1 MDNFIVSARKYRPAT
16 FASVVGQSHITST
29 LKNAIS
35 RRQLAHAYL
44 FCGPRGVGKTTCARI
59 FAKAI
64 NCLNPGPD
72 AEACNECESCRAFN
86 EGRSFN
92 IHELD
97 AASNNSVDDIRN
109 LTDQVRIPPQIG
121 RYSVYIID
129 EVHMLSVQ
137 AFNAFLKTLEEPP
150 RNVCILIGATTDNAL
165 LPTVKSRVKRLDVPP
180 FSDGEIKRAL
190 GDEYPDKAK
199 LESAIALGGG
209 KIGSVIKA
217 YTDGNAEKMQTFCR
231 EVLFSM
237 RSSKDVAKYSS
248 KINKDNIKDFI
259 SILKS
264 EVANLLVKDNRKAE
278 DYGYV
283 TGALIAISD
292 MLSEKERA
300 LYYNANAVMVADSV
314 LLAILGEKYKWQKL

>member
-1 MDNFIVSARKYRPAT
+1 MKSIAEKVIRNT
-16 FASVVGQSHITST
+16 
-29 LKNAIS
+29 NAYKIIYGEKKRGELS
-35 RRQLAHAYL
+35 HAYL
-44 FCGPRGVGKTTCARI
+44 IVCPDGVMLKTYMKLFASLIMCENDGACGECRPCRLIDKEAYADCDFYPKDGDKIKTADIDDLVSKTIIRPIESDIRMFVLVGAENMT
-59 FAKAI
+59 
-64 NCLNPGPD
+64 
-72 AEACNECESCRAFN
+72 AEAQNK
-86 EGRSFN
+86 
-92 IHELD
+92 I
-97 AASNNSVDDIRN
+97 
-109 LTDQVRIPPQIG
+109 
-121 RYSVYIID
+121 
-129 EVHMLSVQ
+129 
-137 AFNAFLKTLEEPP
+137 LKTLEEPP

-180 FSDGEIKRAL
+180 FSDGEIRRAL

-217 YTDGNAEKMQTFCR
+217 YTDGNAEKMQAFCR

-292 MLSEKERA
+292 MLSDKERA

>member
-1 MDNFIVSARKYRPAT
+1 MKSIAEKVIRNT
-16 FASVVGQSHITST
+16 
-29 LKNAIS
+29 NAYKIIYGEKKRGELS
-35 RRQLAHAYL
+35 HAYL
-44 FCGPRGVGKTTCARI
+44 IVCPDGVMLKTYMKLFASLIMCENDGACGECRPCRLIDKEAYADCDFYPKDGDKIKTADIDDLVSKTIIRPIESDLRMFVLVGAENMT
-59 FAKAI
+59 
-64 NCLNPGPD
+64 
-72 AEACNECESCRAFN
+72 AEAQNK
-86 EGRSFN
+86 
-92 IHELD
+92 I
-97 AASNNSVDDIRN
+97 
-109 LTDQVRIPPQIG
+109 
-121 RYSVYIID
+121 
-129 EVHMLSVQ
+129 
-137 AFNAFLKTLEEPP
+137 LKTLEEPP
-150 RNVCILIGATTDNAL
+150 RNVCILIGATSDNAL

-180 FSDGEIKRAL
+180 FSDGEIRRAL
-190 GDEYPDKAK
+190 GEEYPDKAK

-217 YTDGNAEKMQTFCR
+217 YTDGNAEKMQAFCR

-248 KINKDNIKDFI
+248 KINKDNIKDFV

-278 DYGYV
+278 DNGYV

-314 LLAILGEKYKWQKL
+314 LLAILGEKYRWQKL

>member
-1 MDNFIVSARKYRPAT
+1 MKSIAEKVIRNT
-16 FASVVGQSHITST
+16 
-29 LKNAIS
+29 NAYKIIYGEK
-35 RRQLAHAYL
+35 RRGELSHAYL
-44 FCGPRGVGKTTCARI
+44 IVCPDGVMLKTYMKLFASLIMCENDGECGECRPCRLIDKEAYADCDFYPQDGDKIKTADIDDLVSKTIIRPIESDIRMFVLVGAENMT
-59 FAKAI
+59 
-64 NCLNPGPD
+64 
-72 AEACNECESCRAFN
+72 AEAQNK
-86 EGRSFN
+86 
-92 IHELD
+92 I
-97 AASNNSVDDIRN
+97 
-109 LTDQVRIPPQIG
+109 
-121 RYSVYIID
+121 
-129 EVHMLSVQ
+129 
-137 AFNAFLKTLEEPP
+137 LKTLEEPP

-180 FSDGEIKRAL
+180 FSDGEIRRAL

>member
-1 MDNFIVSARKYRPAT
+1 MKSIAEKVIRNT
-16 FASVVGQSHITST
+16 
-29 LKNAIS
+29 NAYKIIYGEKKRGELS
-35 RRQLAHAYL
+35 HAYL
-44 FCGPRGVGKTTCARI
+44 IVCPDGVMLKTYMKLFASLIMCENDGACGECRPCRLIDKDAYADCDFYPKDGDKIKTADIDDLVSKTIIRPIESDIRMFVLVGAENMT
-59 FAKAI
+59 
-64 NCLNPGPD
+64 
-72 AEACNECESCRAFN
+72 AEAQNK
-86 EGRSFN
+86 
-92 IHELD
+92 I
-97 AASNNSVDDIRN
+97 
-109 LTDQVRIPPQIG
+109 
-121 RYSVYIID
+121 
-129 EVHMLSVQ
+129 
-137 AFNAFLKTLEEPP
+137 LKTLEEPP

-180 FSDGEIKRAL
+180 FSDGEIRRAL

>member
-1 MDNFIVSARKYRPAT
+1 MKSIAEKVIRNT
-16 FASVVGQSHITST
+16 
-29 LKNAIS
+29 NAYKIIYGEKKRGELS
-35 RRQLAHAYL
+35 HAYL
-44 FCGPRGVGKTTCARI
+44 IVCPDGVMLKTYMKLFASLIMCENDGACGECRPCRLIDKEAYADCDFYPKDGDKIKTADIDDLVSKTIIRPIESDIRMFVLVGAENMT
-59 FAKAI
+59 
-64 NCLNPGPD
+64 
-72 AEACNECESCRAFN
+72 AEAQNK
-86 EGRSFN
+86 
-92 IHELD
+92 I
-97 AASNNSVDDIRN
+97 
-109 LTDQVRIPPQIG
+109 
-121 RYSVYIID
+121 
-129 EVHMLSVQ
+129 
-137 AFNAFLKTLEEPP
+137 LKTLEEPP

-165 LPTVKSRVKRLDVPP
+165 LPTVKSRVKRLDAPP
-180 FSDGEIKRAL
+180 FSDGEIRRAL

-217 YTDGNAEKMQTFCR
+217 YTDGNAEKMQAFCR

>member
-1 MDNFIVSARKYRPAT
+1 MKSIAEKVIRNT
-16 FASVVGQSHITST
+16 
-29 LKNAIS
+29 NAYKIIYGEKKRGELS
-35 RRQLAHAYL
+35 HAYL
-44 FCGPRGVGKTTCARI
+44 IVCPDGVMLKTYMKLFASLIMCENDGACGECRPCRLIDKEAYADCDFYPKDGDKIKTADIDDLVSKTIIRPIESDIRLFVLVGAENMT
-59 FAKAI
+59 
-64 NCLNPGPD
+64 
-72 AEACNECESCRAFN
+72 AEAQNK
-86 EGRSFN
+86 
-92 IHELD
+92 I
-97 AASNNSVDDIRN
+97 
-109 LTDQVRIPPQIG
+109 
-121 RYSVYIID
+121 
-129 EVHMLSVQ
+129 
-137 AFNAFLKTLEEPP
+137 LKTLEEPP

-180 FSDGEIKRAL
+180 FSDGEIRRAL

>member
-1 MDNFIVSARKYRPAT
+1 MKSIAEKVIRNT
-16 FASVVGQSHITST
+16 
-29 LKNAIS
+29 NAYKIIYGEKKRGELS
-35 RRQLAHAYL
+35 HAYL
-44 FCGPRGVGKTTCARI
+44 IVCPDGVMLKTYMKLFASLIMCENGGACGECRPCRLIDKEAYADCDFYPKDGDKIKTADIDDLVSKTIIRPIESDIRMFVLVGAENMT
-59 FAKAI
+59 
-64 NCLNPGPD
+64 
-72 AEACNECESCRAFN
+72 AEAQNK
-86 EGRSFN
+86 
-92 IHELD
+92 I
-97 AASNNSVDDIRN
+97 
-109 LTDQVRIPPQIG
+109 
-121 RYSVYIID
+121 
-129 EVHMLSVQ
+129 
-137 AFNAFLKTLEEPP
+137 LKTLEEPP

-180 FSDGEIKRAL
+180 FSDGEIRRAL

-217 YTDGNAEKMQTFCR
+217 YTDGNAEKMQAFCR

>member
-1 MDNFIVSARKYRPAT
+1 MKSIAEKVIRNT
-16 FASVVGQSHITST
+16 
-29 LKNAIS
+29 NAYKIIYGEKKRGELS
-35 RRQLAHAYL
+35 HAYL
-44 FCGPRGVGKTTCARI
+44 IVCPDGVMLKTYMKLFASLIMCENDGACGECRPCRLIDKEAYADCDFYPKDGDKIKTADIDDLVSKTIIRPIESDIRMFVFVGAENMT
-59 FAKAI
+59 
-64 NCLNPGPD
+64 
-72 AEACNECESCRAFN
+72 AEAQNK
-86 EGRSFN
+86 
-92 IHELD
+92 I
-97 AASNNSVDDIRN
+97 
-109 LTDQVRIPPQIG
+109 
-121 RYSVYIID
+121 
-129 EVHMLSVQ
+129 
-137 AFNAFLKTLEEPP
+137 LKTLEEPP

-180 FSDGEIKRAL
+180 FSDGEIRRAL

-217 YTDGNAEKMQTFCR
+217 YTDGNAEKMQAFCR

-264 EVANLLVKDNRKAE
+264 EVANLLVKDNRKAG

>member
-1 MDNFIVSARKYRPAT
+1 MKSIAEKVIRNT
-16 FASVVGQSHITST
+16 
-29 LKNAIS
+29 NAYKIIYGEKKRGELS
-35 RRQLAHAYL
+35 HAYL
-44 FCGPRGVGKTTCARI
+44 IVCPDGVMLKTYMKLFASLIMCENDGACGECRPCRLIDKEAYADCDFYPKDGDKIKTADIDDLVSKTIIRPIESDIRMFVLVGAENMT
-59 FAKAI
+59 
-64 NCLNPGPD
+64 
-72 AEACNECESCRAFN
+72 AEAQNK
-86 EGRSFN
+86 
-92 IHELD
+92 I
-97 AASNNSVDDIRN
+97 
-109 LTDQVRIPPQIG
+109 
-121 RYSVYIID
+121 
-129 EVHMLSVQ
+129 
-137 AFNAFLKTLEEPP
+137 LKTLEEPP
-150 RNVCILIGATTDNAL
+150 RNVCILVGATTDNAL

-180 FSDGEIKRAL
+180 FSDGEIRRAL

-217 YTDGNAEKMQTFCR
+217 YTDGNAEKMQMLCR

-264 EVANLLVKDNRKAE
+264 EVANLLVKDNRKAG

>member
-1 MDNFIVSARKYRPAT
+1 MKSIAEKVIRNT
-16 FASVVGQSHITST
+16 
-29 LKNAIS
+29 NAYKIIYGEKKRGELS
-35 RRQLAHAYL
+35 HAYL
-44 FCGPRGVGKTTCARI
+44 IVCPDGVMLKTYMKLFASLIMCENDGACGECRPCRLIDKEAYADCDFYPKDGDKIKTADIDDLVSKTIIRPIESDLRMFVLVGAENMT
-59 FAKAI
+59 
-64 NCLNPGPD
+64 
-72 AEACNECESCRAFN
+72 AEAQNK
-86 EGRSFN
+86 
-92 IHELD
+92 I
-97 AASNNSVDDIRN
+97 
-109 LTDQVRIPPQIG
+109 
-121 RYSVYIID
+121 
-129 EVHMLSVQ
+129 
-137 AFNAFLKTLEEPP
+137 LKTLEEPP
-150 RNVCILIGATTDNAL
+150 RNVCILIGATSDNAL

-180 FSDGEIKRAL
+180 FSDGEIRRAL
-190 GDEYPDKAK
+190 GEEYPDKAK

-217 YTDGNAEKMQTFCR
+217 YTDGNAEKMQAFCR

-278 DYGYV
+278 DNGYV

-314 LLAILGEKYKWQKL
+314 LLAILGEKYRWQKL

>member
-1 MDNFIVSARKYRPAT
+1 MKSIAEKVIRNT
-16 FASVVGQSHITST
+16 
-29 LKNAIS
+29 NAYKIIYGEKKRGELS
-35 RRQLAHAYL
+35 HAYL
-44 FCGPRGVGKTTCARI
+44 IVCPDGVMLKTYMKLFASLIMCENDGACGECRPCRLIGKEAYADCDFYPKDGDKIKTADIDDLVSKTIIRPIESDIRMFVLVGAENMT
-59 FAKAI
+59 
-64 NCLNPGPD
+64 
-72 AEACNECESCRAFN
+72 AEAQNK
-86 EGRSFN
+86 
-92 IHELD
+92 I
-97 AASNNSVDDIRN
+97 
-109 LTDQVRIPPQIG
+109 
-121 RYSVYIID
+121 
-129 EVHMLSVQ
+129 
-137 AFNAFLKTLEEPP
+137 LKTLEEPP

-180 FSDGEIKRAL
+180 FSDGEIRRAL

-264 EVANLLVKDNRKAE
+264 EVVNLLVKDNRKAG

>member
-1 MDNFIVSARKYRPAT
+1 MKSIAEKVIRNT
-16 FASVVGQSHITST
+16 
-29 LKNAIS
+29 NAYKIIYGEKKRGELS
-35 RRQLAHAYL
+35 HAYL
-44 FCGPRGVGKTTCARI
+44 IVCPDGVMLKTYIKLFASLIMCENDGACGECRPCRLIDKEAYADCDFYPKDGDKIKTADIDDLVSKTIIRPIESDIRMFVLVGAENMT
-59 FAKAI
+59 
-64 NCLNPGPD
+64 
-72 AEACNECESCRAFN
+72 AEAQNK
-86 EGRSFN
+86 
-92 IHELD
+92 I
-97 AASNNSVDDIRN
+97 
-109 LTDQVRIPPQIG
+109 
-121 RYSVYIID
+121 
-129 EVHMLSVQ
+129 
-137 AFNAFLKTLEEPP
+137 LKTLEEPP
-150 RNVCILIGATTDNAL
+150 RNVCILIGATSDNAL

-180 FSDGEIKRAL
+180 FSDGEIRRAL

-217 YTDGNAEKMQTFCR
+217 YTDGNAEKMQAFCR

-264 EVANLLVKDNRKAE
+264 EVANLLVKDNRKAG

>member
-1 MDNFIVSARKYRPAT
+1 MKSIAEKVIRNT
-16 FASVVGQSHITST
+16 
-29 LKNAIS
+29 NAYKIIYGEKKRGELS
-35 RRQLAHAYL
+35 HAYL
-44 FCGPRGVGKTTCARI
+44 IVCPDGVMLKTYMKLFASLIMCENDGACGECRPCRLIDKEAYADCDFYPKDGDKIKTADIDDLVSKTIIRPIESDIRMFVLVGAENMT
-59 FAKAI
+59 
-64 NCLNPGPD
+64 
-72 AEACNECESCRAFN
+72 AEAQNK
-86 EGRSFN
+86 
-92 IHELD
+92 I
-97 AASNNSVDDIRN
+97 
-109 LTDQVRIPPQIG
+109 
-121 RYSVYIID
+121 
-129 EVHMLSVQ
+129 
-137 AFNAFLKTLEEPP
+137 LKTLEEPP

-180 FSDGEIKRAL
+180 FSDGEIRRAL

-217 YTDGNAEKMQTFCR
+217 YTDGNAEKMQAFCR

-292 MLSEKERA
+292 ILSEKERA

>member
-1 MDNFIVSARKYRPAT
+1 MKSIAEKVIRNT
-16 FASVVGQSHITST
+16 
-29 LKNAIS
+29 NAYKIIYGEKKRGELS
-35 RRQLAHAYL
+35 HAYL
-44 FCGPRGVGKTTCARI
+44 IVCPDGVMLKTYMKLFASLIMCENDGACGECRPCRLIDKEAYADCDFYPKDGDKIKTADIDDLVSKTIIRPIESDVRMFVLVGAENMT
-59 FAKAI
+59 
-64 NCLNPGPD
+64 
-72 AEACNECESCRAFN
+72 AEAQNK
-86 EGRSFN
+86 
-92 IHELD
+92 I
-97 AASNNSVDDIRN
+97 
-109 LTDQVRIPPQIG
+109 
-121 RYSVYIID
+121 
-129 EVHMLSVQ
+129 
-137 AFNAFLKTLEEPP
+137 LKTLEEPP

-180 FSDGEIKRAL
+180 FSDGEIRRAL

>member
-1 MDNFIVSARKYRPAT
+1 MKSIAEKVIRNT
-16 FASVVGQSHITST
+16 
-29 LKNAIS
+29 NAYKIIYGEKKRGELS
-35 RRQLAHAYL
+35 HAYL
-44 FCGPRGVGKTTCARI
+44 IVCPDGVMLKTYMKLFASLIMCENDGACGECRPCRLIDKEAYADCDFYPKDGDKIKTADIDDLVSKTIIRPIESDIRMFVLVGAENMT
-59 FAKAI
+59 
-64 NCLNPGPD
+64 
-72 AEACNECESCRAFN
+72 AEAQNK
-86 EGRSFN
+86 
-92 IHELD
+92 I
-97 AASNNSVDDIRN
+97 
-109 LTDQVRIPPQIG
+109 
-121 RYSVYIID
+121 
-129 EVHMLSVQ
+129 
-137 AFNAFLKTLEEPP
+137 LKTLEEPP

-165 LPTVKSRVKRLDVPP
+165 LPTVKSRVKRLDVPT
-180 FSDGEIKRAL
+180 FSDGEIRRAL

>member
-1 MDNFIVSARKYRPAT
+1 MKSIAEKVIRNT
-16 FASVVGQSHITST
+16 
-29 LKNAIS
+29 NAYKIIYGEK
-35 RRQLAHAYL
+35 RRGELSHAYL
-44 FCGPRGVGKTTCARI
+44 IVCPDGVMLKTYMKLFASLIMCENDGACGECRPCRLIDKEAYADCDFYPKDGDKIKTADIDDLVSKTIIRPIESDIRMFVLVGAENMT
-59 FAKAI
+59 
-64 NCLNPGPD
+64 
-72 AEACNECESCRAFN
+72 AEAQNK
-86 EGRSFN
+86 
-92 IHELD
+92 I
-97 AASNNSVDDIRN
+97 
-109 LTDQVRIPPQIG
+109 
-121 RYSVYIID
+121 
-129 EVHMLSVQ
+129 
-137 AFNAFLKTLEEPP
+137 LKTLEEPP

-180 FSDGEIKRAL
+180 FSDGEIRRAL

-217 YTDGNAEKMQTFCR
+217 YTDGNAEKMQAFCR

-264 EVANLLVKDNRKAE
+264 EVANLLVKDNRKAG

>member
-1 MDNFIVSARKYRPAT
+1 MKSIAEKVIRNT
-16 FASVVGQSHITST
+16 
-29 LKNAIS
+29 NAYKIIYGEKKRGELS
-35 RRQLAHAYL
+35 HAYL
-44 FCGPRGVGKTTCARI
+44 IVCPDGVMLKTYMKLFASLIMCENDGACGECRPCRLIDKQAYADCDFYPKDGDKIKTADIDDLVSKTIIRPIESDIRMFVLVGAENMT
-59 FAKAI
+59 
-64 NCLNPGPD
+64 
-72 AEACNECESCRAFN
+72 AEAQNK
-86 EGRSFN
+86 
-92 IHELD
+92 I
-97 AASNNSVDDIRN
+97 
-109 LTDQVRIPPQIG
+109 
-121 RYSVYIID
+121 
-129 EVHMLSVQ
+129 
-137 AFNAFLKTLEEPP
+137 LKTLEEPP

>member
-1 MDNFIVSARKYRPAT
+1 MKSIAEKVIRNT
-16 FASVVGQSHITST
+16 
-29 LKNAIS
+29 NAYKIIYGEKKRGELS
-35 RRQLAHAYL
+35 HAYL
-44 FCGPRGVGKTTCARI
+44 IVCPDGVMLKTYMKLFASLIMCENDGACGECRPCRLIDKEAYADCDFYPKDGDKIKTADIDDLVSKTIIRPIESDIRMFALVGAENMT
-59 FAKAI
+59 
-64 NCLNPGPD
+64 
-72 AEACNECESCRAFN
+72 AEAQNK
-86 EGRSFN
+86 
-92 IHELD
+92 I
-97 AASNNSVDDIRN
+97 
-109 LTDQVRIPPQIG
+109 
-121 RYSVYIID
+121 
-129 EVHMLSVQ
+129 
-137 AFNAFLKTLEEPP
+137 LKTLEEPP

-165 LPTVKSRVKRLDVPP
+165 LPTVKSRVKRLDIPP
-180 FSDGEIKRAL
+180 FSDGEIRRAL

-217 YTDGNAEKMQTFCR
+217 YTDGNAEKMQAFCR

-264 EVANLLVKDNRKAE
+264 EVANLLVKDNRKAG

-292 MLSEKERA
+292 ILSEKERA

>member
-1 MDNFIVSARKYRPAT
+1 MKSIAEKVIINT
-16 FASVVGQSHITST
+16 
-29 LKNAIS
+29 NAYKIIYGEKKRGELS
-35 RRQLAHAYL
+35 HAYL
-44 FCGPRGVGKTTCARI
+44 IVCPDGVMLKTYMKLFASLIMCENDGACGECRPCRLIDKEAYADCDFYPKDGDKIKTADIDDLVSKTIIRPIESDIRMFVLVGAENMT
-59 FAKAI
+59 
-64 NCLNPGPD
+64 
-72 AEACNECESCRAFN
+72 AEAQNK
-86 EGRSFN
+86 
-92 IHELD
+92 I
-97 AASNNSVDDIRN
+97 
-109 LTDQVRIPPQIG
+109 
-121 RYSVYIID
+121 
-129 EVHMLSVQ
+129 
-137 AFNAFLKTLEEPP
+137 LKTLEEPP

-180 FSDGEIKRAL
+180 FSDGEIRRAL

-217 YTDGNAEKMQTFCR
+217 YTDGNAEKMQAFCR

>member
-1 MDNFIVSARKYRPAT
+1 MKSIAEKVIRNT
-16 FASVVGQSHITST
+16 
-29 LKNAIS
+29 NAYKIIYGEKKRGELS
-35 RRQLAHAYL
+35 HAYL
-44 FCGPRGVGKTTCARI
+44 IVCPDGVMLETYMKLFASLIMCENDGACGECRPCRLIDKEAYADCDFYPKDGDKIKTADIDDLVSKTIIRPIESDIRMFVLVGAENMT
-59 FAKAI
+59 
-64 NCLNPGPD
+64 
-72 AEACNECESCRAFN
+72 AEAQNK
-86 EGRSFN
+86 
-92 IHELD
+92 I
-97 AASNNSVDDIRN
+97 
-109 LTDQVRIPPQIG
+109 
-121 RYSVYIID
+121 
-129 EVHMLSVQ
+129 
-137 AFNAFLKTLEEPP
+137 LKTLEEPP

-180 FSDGEIKRAL
+180 FSDGEIRRAL

-217 YTDGNAEKMQTFCR
+217 YTDGNAEKMQAFCR

>member
-1 MDNFIVSARKYRPAT
+1 MKSIAEKV
-16 FASVVGQSHITST
+16 I
-29 LKNAIS
+29 KNTNAYKIIYGEK
-35 RRQLAHAYL
+35 RRGELSHAYL
-44 FCGPRGVGKTTCARI
+44 IVCPDGVMLKTYMKLFASLIMCENDGACGECRPCRLIDKEAYADCDFYPKDGDKIKTADIDDLVSKTIIRPIESDIRMFVLVGAENMT
-59 FAKAI
+59 
-64 NCLNPGPD
+64 
-72 AEACNECESCRAFN
+72 AEAQNK
-86 EGRSFN
+86 
-92 IHELD
+92 I
-97 AASNNSVDDIRN
+97 
-109 LTDQVRIPPQIG
+109 
-121 RYSVYIID
+121 
-129 EVHMLSVQ
+129 
-137 AFNAFLKTLEEPP
+137 LKTLEEPP

-180 FSDGEIKRAL
+180 FSDGEIRRAL

-264 EVANLLVKDNRKAE
+264 EVANLLVKDNRKAG

>member
-1 MDNFIVSARKYRPAT
+1 MKSIAEKVIRNT
-16 FASVVGQSHITST
+16 
-29 LKNAIS
+29 NAYKIIYGEKKRGELS
-35 RRQLAHAYL
+35 HAYL
-44 FCGPRGVGKTTCARI
+44 IVCPDSVMLKTYMKLFASLIMCENDGACGECRPCRLIDKEAYADCDFYPKDGDKIKTADIDDLVSKTIIRPIESDIRMFVLVGAENMT
-59 FAKAI
+59 
-64 NCLNPGPD
+64 
-72 AEACNECESCRAFN
+72 AEAQNK
-86 EGRSFN
+86 
-92 IHELD
+92 I
-97 AASNNSVDDIRN
+97 
-109 LTDQVRIPPQIG
+109 
-121 RYSVYIID
+121 
-129 EVHMLSVQ
+129 
-137 AFNAFLKTLEEPP
+137 LKTLEEPP
-150 RNVCILIGATTDNAL
+150 RNVCILIGATSDNAL

-180 FSDGEIKRAL
+180 FSDGEIRRAL

-217 YTDGNAEKMQTFCR
+217 YTDGNAEKMQAFCR

-264 EVANLLVKDNRKAE
+264 EVANLLVKDNRKAG

>member
-1 MDNFIVSARKYRPAT
+1 MKSIAEKVIRNT
-16 FASVVGQSHITST
+16 
-29 LKNAIS
+29 NAYKIIYGEKKRGELS
-35 RRQLAHAYL
+35 HAYL
-44 FCGPRGVGKTTCARI
+44 IVCPDGVMLKTYMKLFASLIMCENDGACGECRPCRLIDKEAYADCDFYPKDGDKIKTADIDDLVSKTIIRPIESDIRI
-59 FAKAI
+59 FVLVGAE
-64 NCLNPGPD
+64 NMT
-72 AEACNECESCRAFN
+72 AEAQNK
-86 EGRSFN
+86 
-92 IHELD
+92 I
-97 AASNNSVDDIRN
+97 
-109 LTDQVRIPPQIG
+109 
-121 RYSVYIID
+121 
-129 EVHMLSVQ
+129 
-137 AFNAFLKTLEEPP
+137 LKTLEEPP

-180 FSDGEIKRAL
+180 FSDGEIRRAL

-217 YTDGNAEKMQTFCR
+217 YTDGNAEKMQAFCR

>member
-1 MDNFIVSARKYRPAT
+1 MKSIAEKVIRNT
-16 FASVVGQSHITST
+16 
-29 LKNAIS
+29 NAYKIIYGEK
-35 RRQLAHAYL
+35 RRGELSHAYL
-44 FCGPRGVGKTTCARI
+44 IVCPDGVMLKTYMKLFASLIMCENDGACGECRPCRLIDKDAYADCDFYPKDGDKIKTADIDDLVSKTIIRPIESDIRMFVLVGAENMT
-59 FAKAI
+59 
-64 NCLNPGPD
+64 
-72 AEACNECESCRAFN
+72 AEAQNK
-86 EGRSFN
+86 
-92 IHELD
+92 I
-97 AASNNSVDDIRN
+97 
-109 LTDQVRIPPQIG
+109 
-121 RYSVYIID
+121 
-129 EVHMLSVQ
+129 
-137 AFNAFLKTLEEPP
+137 LKTLEEPP

-180 FSDGEIKRAL
+180 FSDGEIRRAL

-217 YTDGNAEKMQTFCR
+217 YTDGNAEKMQAFCR

-237 RSSKDVAKYSS
+237 RSSKDVVKYSS

>member
-1 MDNFIVSARKYRPAT
+1 MKSIAEKVIRNT
-16 FASVVGQSHITST
+16 
-29 LKNAIS
+29 NAYKIIHGEKKRGELS
-35 RRQLAHAYL
+35 HAYL
-44 FCGPRGVGKTTCARI
+44 IVCPDGVMLKTYMKLFASLIMCENDGACGECRPCRLIDKEAYADCDFYPKDGDKIKTADIDDLVSKTIIRPIESDIRMFVLVGAENMT
-59 FAKAI
+59 
-64 NCLNPGPD
+64 
-72 AEACNECESCRAFN
+72 AEAQNK
-86 EGRSFN
+86 
-92 IHELD
+92 I
-97 AASNNSVDDIRN
+97 
-109 LTDQVRIPPQIG
+109 
-121 RYSVYIID
+121 
-129 EVHMLSVQ
+129 
-137 AFNAFLKTLEEPP
+137 LKTLEEPP

-180 FSDGEIKRAL
+180 FSDGEIRRAL

-217 YTDGNAEKMQTFCR
+217 YTDGNAEKMQAFCR

-259 SILKS
+259 SILKN

>member
-1 MDNFIVSARKYRPAT
+1 MKSIAEKVIRNT
-16 FASVVGQSHITST
+16 
-29 LKNAIS
+29 NAYKIIYGEKKRGELS
-35 RRQLAHAYL
+35 HAYL
-44 FCGPRGVGKTTCARI
+44 IVCPDGVMLKTYMKLFASLIMCENDGACGECRPCRLIDKDAYADCDFYPKDGDKIKTADIDDLVSKTIIRPIESDIRMFVLVGAENMT
-59 FAKAI
+59 
-64 NCLNPGPD
+64 
-72 AEACNECESCRAFN
+72 AEAQNK
-86 EGRSFN
+86 
-92 IHELD
+92 I
-97 AASNNSVDDIRN
+97 
-109 LTDQVRIPPQIG
+109 
-121 RYSVYIID
+121 
-129 EVHMLSVQ
+129 
-137 AFNAFLKTLEEPP
+137 LKTLEEPP

-180 FSDGEIKRAL
+180 FSDGEIRRAL

-217 YTDGNAEKMQTFCR
+217 YTDGNAEKMQAFCR

>member
-1 MDNFIVSARKYRPAT
+1 MKSIAEKVIRNT
-16 FASVVGQSHITST
+16 
-29 LKNAIS
+29 NAYKIIYGEKKRGELS
-35 RRQLAHAYL
+35 HAYL
-44 FCGPRGVGKTTCARI
+44 IVCPDGVMLKTYMKLFASLIMCENDGACGECRPCRLIDKEAYADCDFYPKDGDKIKTADVDDLVSKTIIRPIESDIRMFVLVGAENMT
-59 FAKAI
+59 
-64 NCLNPGPD
+64 
-72 AEACNECESCRAFN
+72 AEAQNK
-86 EGRSFN
+86 
-92 IHELD
+92 I
-97 AASNNSVDDIRN
+97 
-109 LTDQVRIPPQIG
+109 
-121 RYSVYIID
+121 
-129 EVHMLSVQ
+129 
-137 AFNAFLKTLEEPP
+137 LKTLEEPP

-180 FSDGEIKRAL
+180 FSDGEIRRAL

-217 YTDGNAEKMQTFCR
+217 YTDGNAEKMQAFCR

>member
-1 MDNFIVSARKYRPAT
+1 MKSIAEKVIRNT
-16 FASVVGQSHITST
+16 
-29 LKNAIS
+29 NAYKIIYGEKKRGELS
-35 RRQLAHAYL
+35 HAYL
-44 FCGPRGVGKTTCARI
+44 IVCPDGVMLKTYMKLFASLIMCENDGACGECRPCRLIDKEAYADCDFYPKDGDKIKTADVDDLVSKTIIRPIESDVRMFVLVGAENMT
-59 FAKAI
+59 
-64 NCLNPGPD
+64 
-72 AEACNECESCRAFN
+72 AEAQNK
-86 EGRSFN
+86 
-92 IHELD
+92 I
-97 AASNNSVDDIRN
+97 
-109 LTDQVRIPPQIG
+109 
-121 RYSVYIID
+121 
-129 EVHMLSVQ
+129 
-137 AFNAFLKTLEEPP
+137 LKTLEEPP

-180 FSDGEIKRAL
+180 FSDGEIRRAL

-217 YTDGNAEKMQTFCR
+217 YTDGNAEKMQAFCR

>member
-1 MDNFIVSARKYRPAT
+1 MKSIAEKVIRNT
-16 FASVVGQSHITST
+16 
-29 LKNAIS
+29 NAYKIIYGEKKRGELS
-35 RRQLAHAYL
+35 HAYL
-44 FCGPRGVGKTTCARI
+44 IVCPDGVMLKTYMKLFASLIMCENDGACGECRPCRLIDKEAYADCDFYPKDGDKIKTADIDDLVSKTIIRPIESDIRMFVLVGAENMT
-59 FAKAI
+59 
-64 NCLNPGPD
+64 
-72 AEACNECESCRAFN
+72 AEAQNK
-86 EGRSFN
+86 
-92 IHELD
+92 I
-97 AASNNSVDDIRN
+97 
-109 LTDQVRIPPQIG
+109 
-121 RYSVYIID
+121 
-129 EVHMLSVQ
+129 
-137 AFNAFLKTLEEPP
+137 LKTLEEPP
-150 RNVCILIGATTDNAL
+150 RNVCILIGATSDNAL

-180 FSDGEIKRAL
+180 FSDGEIRRAL

-217 YTDGNAEKMQTFCR
+217 YTDGNAEKMQAFCR

-264 EVANLLVKDNRKAE
+264 EVANLLVKDNRKAG

>member
-1 MDNFIVSARKYRPAT
+1 MKSIAEKVIRNT
-16 FASVVGQSHITST
+16 
-29 LKNAIS
+29 NAYKIIYGEKKRGELS
-35 RRQLAHAYL
+35 HAYL
-44 FCGPRGVGKTTCARI
+44 IVCPDGVMLKTYMKLFASLIMCENDGACGECRPCRLIDKEAYADCDFYPKDGDKIKTADIDDLVSKTIIRPIESDIRMFVLVGAENMT
-59 FAKAI
+59 
-64 NCLNPGPD
+64 
-72 AEACNECESCRAFN
+72 AEAQNK
-86 EGRSFN
+86 
-92 IHELD
+92 I
-97 AASNNSVDDIRN
+97 
-109 LTDQVRIPPQIG
+109 
-121 RYSVYIID
+121 
-129 EVHMLSVQ
+129 
-137 AFNAFLKTLEEPP
+137 LKTLEEPP

-180 FSDGEIKRAL
+180 FSDGEIRRAL
-190 GDEYPDKAK
+190 GDEYPDRAK

-264 EVANLLVKDNRKAE
+264 EVANLLVKDNRKAG

>member
-1 MDNFIVSARKYRPAT
+1 MKSIAEKVIRNT
-16 FASVVGQSHITST
+16 
-29 LKNAIS
+29 NAYKIIYGEKKRGELS
-35 RRQLAHAYL
+35 HAYL
-44 FCGPRGVGKTTCARI
+44 IVCPDGVMLKTYMKLFASLIMCENDGACGECRPCRLIDKEAYADCDFYPKDGDKIKTADIDDLVSKTIIRPIESDIRMFVLVGAENMT
-59 FAKAI
+59 
-64 NCLNPGPD
+64 
-72 AEACNECESCRAFN
+72 AEAQNK
-86 EGRSFN
+86 
-92 IHELD
+92 I
-97 AASNNSVDDIRN
+97 
-109 LTDQVRIPPQIG
+109 
-121 RYSVYIID
+121 
-129 EVHMLSVQ
+129 
-137 AFNAFLKTLEEPP
+137 LKTLEEPP

-180 FSDGEIKRAL
+180 FSDGEIRRAL

-217 YTDGNAEKMQTFCR
+217 YTDGNAEKMQAFCR

-278 DYGYV
+278 DCGYV

>member
-1 MDNFIVSARKYRPAT
+1 MKSIAEKVIRNT
-16 FASVVGQSHITST
+16 
-29 LKNAIS
+29 NAYKIIYGEKKRGELS
-35 RRQLAHAYL
+35 HAYL
-44 FCGPRGVGKTTCARI
+44 IVCPDGVMLKTYMKLFASLIMCENDGACGECRPCRLIDKEAYADCDFYPKDGDKIKTADIDDLVSKTIIRPIESDIRMFVLVGAENMT
-59 FAKAI
+59 
-64 NCLNPGPD
+64 
-72 AEACNECESCRAFN
+72 AEAQNK
-86 EGRSFN
+86 
-92 IHELD
+92 I
-97 AASNNSVDDIRN
+97 
-109 LTDQVRIPPQIG
+109 
-121 RYSVYIID
+121 
-129 EVHMLSVQ
+129 
-137 AFNAFLKTLEEPP
+137 LKTLEEPP

-180 FSDGEIKRAL
+180 FSDGEIRRAL

-199 LESAIALGGG
+199 LESAIALGSG

>member
-1 MDNFIVSARKYRPAT
+1 MKSIAEKVIRNT
-16 FASVVGQSHITST
+16 
-29 LKNAIS
+29 NAYKIIYGEKKRGELS
-35 RRQLAHAYL
+35 HAYL
-44 FCGPRGVGKTTCARI
+44 IVCPDGVMLKTYMKLFASLIMCENDGACGECRPCRLIDKEAYADCDFYPKDGDKIKTADIDDLVSKTIIRPIESDIRMFVLVGAENMT
-59 FAKAI
+59 
-64 NCLNPGPD
+64 
-72 AEACNECESCRAFN
+72 AEAQNK
-86 EGRSFN
+86 
-92 IHELD
+92 I
-97 AASNNSVDDIRN
+97 
-109 LTDQVRIPPQIG
+109 
-121 RYSVYIID
+121 
-129 EVHMLSVQ
+129 
-137 AFNAFLKTLEEPP
+137 LKTLEEPP

-180 FSDGEIKRAL
+180 FSDGEIRRAL

-199 LESAIALGGG
+199 LESVIALGGG

>member
-1 MDNFIVSARKYRPAT
+1 MKSIAEKVIRNT
-16 FASVVGQSHITST
+16 
-29 LKNAIS
+29 NAYKIIYGEKKRGELS
-35 RRQLAHAYL
+35 HAYL
-44 FCGPRGVGKTTCARI
+44 IVCPDGVMLKTYMKLFASLIMCENDGACGECRPCRLIDKEAYADCDFYPKDGDKIKTADIDDLVSKTIIRPIESDIRMFVLVGAENMT
-59 FAKAI
+59 
-64 NCLNPGPD
+64 
-72 AEACNECESCRAFN
+72 AEAQNK
-86 EGRSFN
+86 
-92 IHELD
+92 I
-97 AASNNSVDDIRN
+97 
-109 LTDQVRIPPQIG
+109 
-121 RYSVYIID
+121 
-129 EVHMLSVQ
+129 
-137 AFNAFLKTLEEPP
+137 LKTLEEPP

-180 FSDGEIKRAL
+180 FSDGEIRRAL

-217 YTDGNAEKMQTFCR
+217 YTDGNAEKMQAFCR

-237 RSSKDVAKYSS
+237 RSSKDIAKYSS

>member
-1 MDNFIVSARKYRPAT
+1 MKSIAEKVIRNT
-16 FASVVGQSHITST
+16 
-29 LKNAIS
+29 NAYKIIYGEKKRGELS
-35 RRQLAHAYL
+35 HAYL
-44 FCGPRGVGKTTCARI
+44 IVCPDGVMLKTYIKLFASLIMCENDGACGECRPCRLIDKEAYADCDFYPKDGDKIKTADIDDLVSKTIIRPIESDIRMFALVGAENMT
-59 FAKAI
+59 
-64 NCLNPGPD
+64 
-72 AEACNECESCRAFN
+72 AEAQNK
-86 EGRSFN
+86 
-92 IHELD
+92 I
-97 AASNNSVDDIRN
+97 
-109 LTDQVRIPPQIG
+109 
-121 RYSVYIID
+121 
-129 EVHMLSVQ
+129 
-137 AFNAFLKTLEEPP
+137 LKTLEEPP

-180 FSDGEIKRAL
+180 FSDGEIRRAL

-264 EVANLLVKDNRKAE
+264 EVANLLVKDNRKAG

-292 MLSEKERA
+292 ILSEKERA

>member
-1 MDNFIVSARKYRPAT
+1 MKSIAEKVIRNT
-16 FASVVGQSHITST
+16 
-29 LKNAIS
+29 NAYKIIYGEKKRGELS
-35 RRQLAHAYL
+35 HAYL
-44 FCGPRGVGKTTCARI
+44 IVCPDGVMLKTYMKLFASLIMCENDGACGECRPCRLIDKEAYADCDFYPKDGDKIKTADIDDLVSKTIIRPIESDIRMFALVGAENMT
-59 FAKAI
+59 
-64 NCLNPGPD
+64 
-72 AEACNECESCRAFN
+72 AEAQNK
-86 EGRSFN
+86 
-92 IHELD
+92 I
-97 AASNNSVDDIRN
+97 
-109 LTDQVRIPPQIG
+109 
-121 RYSVYIID
+121 
-129 EVHMLSVQ
+129 
-137 AFNAFLKTLEEPP
+137 LKTLEEPP
-150 RNVCILIGATTDNAL
+150 RNVCILIGATSDNAL

-180 FSDGEIKRAL
+180 FSDGEIRRAL

-217 YTDGNAEKMQTFCR
+217 YTDGNAEKMQAFCR